1 VHLAEG
7 ESPGRHVRPEL
18 HGIRLYARGNKND
31 YDAWAVDNP
40 GWSYDE
46 VLPYFIKSEVNRN
59 PYIASNTKYHG
70 TGGYLTVQEP
80 AYTTPLVTA
89 FLEGGAEMGYEI
101 RDCNAAKQTGDYK
114 LSILNND

>member
-1 VHLAEG
+1 MIEAPDSLKFFQLFEHRE
-7 ESPGRHVRPEL
+7 ESNTCAVSIEDLLVYSKDDH
-18 HGIRLYARGNKND
+18 ND
-31 YDAWAVDNP
+31 T
-40 GWSYDE
+40 SR
-46 VLPYFIKSEVNRN
+46 YFIKSEVNRN